1 VQAGTVCRQAASGD
15 LCDVAEACDGSAQC
29 PADDHLPD
37 GAACNGNRGT
47 CSLDTCC
54 PGVTQASAQ
63 GGLCSLGTGKDIVF
77 VSSFD
82 VDGAVTQAGADK
94 LCLDAARSANLA
106 GRFDAWLSYVQPAPP
121 QSQVQINAVDR
132 LRDPI
137 LPAAT
142 TSLNLVNG
150 TLIANSLDLLVQQ
163 QGIGSGM
170 VYSNGISRTEWNDPR
185 PGPNGVPGAIVYTG
199 TTRTGTLAFS
209 PVGAVPIPLACA
221 NWTNDT
227 GQVSAE
233 TGISN
238 TGKPDWTEHATNTC
252 DNNTYALYCFSAP
265 QPIVFVTSQPTFLGD
280 GLGSIASADGF
291 CNQLAAR
298 GNLPGKYFHA
308 WISDSTVDARKRI
321 PNRAYFLRNGKRVAQ
336 SIADLIDGTI
346 DNPINIDETGAT
358 PTGTTMVWTGT
369 NSAGM
374 ASGDCSD
381 WTPSTALDGTQG
393 TMDKNT
399 AAWTDASLVTCRG
412 SARLYCF
419 QIN

>member
-1 VQAGTVCRQAASGD
+1 M
-15 LCDVAEACDGSAQC
+15 
-29 PADDHLPD
+29 
-37 GAACNGNRGT
+37 
-47 CSLDTCC
+47 
-54 PGVTQASAQ
+54 
-63 GGLCSLGTGKDIVF
+63 CSLGSGKDIVF

-106 GRFDAWLSYVQPAPP
+106 GHYDAWLSYQQATP
-121 QSQVQINAVDR
+121 QGQQQINAVDR

-137 LPAAT
+137 VPPT
-142 TSLNLVNG
+142 TTTLNLVNG
-150 TLIANSLDLLVQQ
+150 TLIANSLDLLVQT
-163 QGIGSGM
+163 QGTDTGM

-185 PGPNGVPGAIVYTG
+185 PGPNGVPGATVYTG
-199 TTRTGTLAFS
+199 TSRTGTLAVN
-209 PVGAVPIPLACA
+209 PNGLPNTCM

-238 TGKPDWTEHATNTC
+238 TGKPDWTEHTTNTC
-252 DNNTYALYCFSAP
+252 DNNTFALYCFSAP
-265 QPIVFVTSQPTFLGD
+265 EPIAFVTSQPTFLGD
-280 GLGSIASADGF
+280 GLGSIASADAF

-298 GNLPGKYFHA
+298 GMPGKYFHA
-308 WISDSTVDARKRI
+308 WISDSTIDARKRI

-346 DNPINIDETGAT
+346 ESPININEGGTQVT
-358 PTGTTMVWTGT
+358 TGTTAVWTGT
-369 NSAGM
+369 NSAGI

-381 WTPSTALDGTQG
+381 WTPSGSQDGTQG
-393 TMDKNT
+393 ALDKNS
-399 AAWTDASLVTCRG
+399 AAWTDASLVLCNG